1 MLNPHLDATALA
13 AQFQLKRRLQV
24 RNFLQPE
31 IAERLHDCLRR
42 EVPWGLAYREAK
54 GPVLAQ
60 AETLARLS
68 DTERAELTR
77 KIHGMATGE
86 FQFAYNSYMMI
97 TAYKEKRDPHLA
109 LHGVVEFLNSPPFIE
124 FVKRVT
130 GVDDIV
136 KANAQATR
144 YVAGHFLKRH
154 DDSVGDQGRNRRIAY
169 VINLSKD
176 WQADWGGLLEF
187 MDDAGQ
193 VTDVYMPI
201 FNSLTLFTVPTWHQV
216 SYVAPFA
223 QGERYAITGWAISY

>member
-1 MLNPHLDATALA
+1 MLNPDLDAAALA
-13 AQFQLKRRLQV
+13 AQFRLKRRLQV

-68 DTERAELTR
+68 DAERAELTR
-77 KIHGMATGE
+77 KIHGTAAGE

-154 DDSVGDQGRNRRIAY
+154 DDSVGDQGRHRKIAY
-169 VINLSKD
+169 VINLSRD

-201 FNSLTLFTVPTWHQV
+201 FNSLTLFAVPTWHQV

-223 QGERYAITGWAISY
+223 PGERYAITGWAISY